1 MKQFVFAVYDSKSE
15 MFNQPMFFKAK
26 GEALRAFTDEANRED
41 SAIFKHPGDYT
52 LFLIGD
58 YNVDT
63 GLLTPMP
70 TPVSLGLGL
79 EYQENNIV
87 DLSQA
92 KPADFEKLNTEFPPP
107 GLE

>member
-1 MKQFVFAVYDSKSE
+1 MKQYVFAVFDSKSE

-26 GEALRAFTDEANRED
+26 GEALRAFEDEANRPD

-70 TPVSLGLGL
+70 TPTSLGLGV
-79 EYQENNIV
+79 EFQNPENQIPLNLV
-87 DLSQA
+87 
-92 KPADFEKLNTEFPPP
+92 KPAEE
-107 GLE
+107 